1 MLTVYEN
8 LCFYV
13 SLPIEKRKCFM
24 FPKKCGIIKRYIN
37 FIMLRQ
43 VRGRMRGNMKKEK
56 NKANIKLKG
65 ALKVYMQWPVWLAVL
80 LLCMVLS
87 IYVVD
92 KEAAGIM
99 MIYTAVYFVIAL
111 ILFVWKRPY
120 IMGELVRFA
129 ADHGQVQH
137 SFVKELDIPYGILD
151 LEGRLVWANNE
162 LKDIVQFEKTARSS
176 IFDIFEDLTL
186 EQMPT
191 VEEDV
196 TLHIVHGRKNYRVLM
211 RLLDMSDY
219 REDVPWALEDG
230 NGESVNTLI
239 GMYLYDETE
248 IIALKKE
255 NAEEKMLV
263 GLLYID
269 NYEEAF
275 EGADEVRRSLV
286 TAWVEREI
294 NKYMQSIDAIIKR
307 LEKDKYIFVFKQKYL
322 SVVEANRFSILEE
335 IRNLNIYEMTVT
347 ISIGVGVGA
356 STYTKNYELARTAI
370 DLALGR
376 GGDQAVVKEG
386 DKISYYGG
394 KSVQLEKNTR
404 VKARVKAHALKEYVE
419 TKERVVIMGHSYG
432 DIDSF
437 GSAIGVYRIAKTLGK
452 KAQIVIND
460 VTSSIRPMLER
471 FQDNPDYEE
480 DMFISGSKAQEI
492 VNDQTLLVVVDVNRP
507 AITECK
513 ELLELTKTIV
523 ILDHHRQTGEAI
535 DAVLSYIEPY
545 ASSACEMVA
554 EILQY
559 IGEGLKL
566 KPLEADAMYAGV
578 MIDTN
583 NFLMKTGVRTF
594 EAAAYLRRNGADVT
608 RIRKLFR
615 TEFAEYQAKAHAIST
630 AEVFMDYYVFAVSES
645 EGLDSPSIVA
655 AQTANEL
662 LNIDHTKASFV
673 FTEHNGKVHISARSI
688 DELNVQVVM
697 EKLGGGGH
705 MSAAAV
711 QLSECTLEEA
721 MEKVKEVLR
730 DMTEKGDI

>member
-1 MLTVYEN
+1 
-8 LCFYV
+8 
-13 SLPIEKRKCFM
+13 
-24 FPKKCGIIKRYIN
+24 
-37 FIMLRQ
+37 
-43 VRGRMRGNMKKEK
+43 MKKEK
-56 NKANIKLKG
+56 KEKAKIKLKG
-65 ALKVYMQWPVWLAVL
+65 SLRVYMCWPVWLTAL
-80 LLCMVLS
+80 LLCTVLG
-87 IYVVD
+87 IYVVN
-92 KEAAGIM
+92 KEAAGVM
-99 MIYTAVYFVIAL
+99 MIFTAVYFLIAMFM
-111 ILFVWKRPY
+111 FVFRRPY

-129 ADHGQVQH
+129 AEHGQVQH
-137 SFVKELDIPYGILD
+137 TFIKELDIPYGIID
-151 LEGRLVWANNE
+151 IDGRLVWANNE
-162 LKDIVQFEKTARSS
+162 LKDIIKFEQTARVSVQDVLEELS
-176 IFDIFEDLTL
+176 L
-186 EQMPT
+186 EQLPT

-196 TLHIVHGRKNYRVLM
+196 TQHIVHGRKNYRVLM

-219 REDVPWALEDG
+219 RDDMLWIVDDG
-230 NGESVNTLI
+230 KEGNVNTLI

-248 IIALKKE
+248 ITALKKE

-294 NKYMQSIDAIIKR
+294 NKYMQSIDAIIKH
-307 LEKDKYIFVFKQKYL
+307 LEKDKYLFVFKQKYL

-356 STYTKNYELARTAI
+356 ATYAKNYDLARTAI

-419 TKERVVIMGHSYG
+419 TKERVVVMGHSIG

-460 VTSSIRPMLER
+460 VTSSIRPMMER
-471 FQDNPDYEE
+471 FQNNSDYEE

-492 VNDQTLLVVVDVNRP
+492 VDDQTLLVVVDVNRP

-513 ELLELTKTIV
+513 ELLDLTKTIV

-566 KPLEADAMYAGV
+566 KPLEADAMYAGI

-615 TEFAEYQAKAHAIST
+615 TNFMEYQAKAQAVSS
-630 AEVFMDYYVFAVSES
+630 AEIFMDYYVFAISES
-645 EGLDSPSIVA
+645 DGLDSPTVVA

-673 FTEHNGKVHISARSI
+673 FTEFGGKVYISARSI

-705 MSAAAV
+705 MSAAGGQMAD
-711 QLSECTLEEA
+711 CTILEA
-721 MEKVKEVLR
+721 MDKVKDVLR
-730 DMTEKGDI
+730 EMTEGGEI

>member
-1 MLTVYEN
+1 
-8 LCFYV
+8 
-13 SLPIEKRKCFM
+13 
-24 FPKKCGIIKRYIN
+24 
-37 FIMLRQ
+37 
-43 VRGRMRGNMKKEK
+43 MKKEK
-56 NKANIKLKG
+56 NKARIKLKG
-65 ALKVYMQWPVWLAVL
+65 ALKAYMQWPIWLTLL

-87 IYVVD
+87 IYVVN
-92 KEAAGIM
+92 KQAAGIM
-99 MIYTAVYFVIAL
+99 MIYTGVYFVIAF
-111 ILFVWKRPY
+111 ILFVFKRSY
-120 IMGELVRFA
+120 VMGELVRFA
-129 ADHGQVQH
+129 ADYGQVQR
-137 SFVKELDIPYGILD
+137 SFVKELDVPYGILD
-151 LEGRLVWANNE
+151 VEGHLIWANNE
-162 LKDIVQFEKTARSS
+162 LKDIVRFEKTARAS
-176 IFDIFEDLTL
+176 IRDIFEELSL
-186 EQMPT
+186 EQLPT
-191 VEEDV
+191 IEEDV
-196 TLHIVHGRKNYRVLM
+196 TLHIVHGRKNYRVLL

-219 REDVPWALEDG
+219 MDDMPWVTGDG
-230 NGESVNTLI
+230 ETHTDSLV

-255 NAEEKMLV
+255 NVEEKMLV
-263 GLLYID
+263 GMLYID

-322 SVVEANRFSILEE
+322 SVVETNRFSILEE
-335 IRNLNIYEMTVT
+335 IRNLNIYETTVT

-356 STYTKNYELARTAI
+356 ATYTKNYELARAAI

-376 GGDQAVVKEG
+376 GGDQAVIKNG

-394 KSVQLEKNTR
+394 KSVQMEKNTR

-419 TKERVVIMGHSYG
+419 TKEKVIVMGHSIG
-432 DIDSF
+432 DIDSL

-452 KAQIVIND
+452 KAQIVINE
-460 VTSSIRPMLER
+460 VTSSIRPMLDR

-492 VNDQTLLVVVDVNRP
+492 VNDETLLVVVDVNRP

-559 IGEGLKL
+559 IGEDLKL
-566 KPLEADAMYAGV
+566 KPLEADAMYAGI

-615 TEFAEYQAKAHAIST
+615 TNFVEYQAKAQAVSS
-630 AEVFMDYYVFAVSES
+630 AEIFMDYYVFAISES
-645 EGLDSPSIVA
+645 DGLDSPTVVA

-662 LNIDHTKASFV
+662 LSIDHTKASFV
-673 FTEHNGKVHISARSI
+673 FTEFNGRVYVSARSI

-697 EKLGGGGH
+697 EKIGGGGH
-705 MSAAAV
+705 MSAAGG
-711 QLSECTLEEA
+711 QLSECTILEA
-721 MEKVKEVLR
+721 MDKIKDVLR
-730 DMTEKGDI
+730 DMTQKGEI

>member
-1 MLTVYEN
+1 
-8 LCFYV
+8 
-13 SLPIEKRKCFM
+13 
-24 FPKKCGIIKRYIN
+24 
-37 FIMLRQ
+37 
-43 VRGRMRGNMKKEK
+43 MKKEK
-56 NKANIKLKG
+56 EKAKIKLKG
-65 ALKVYMQWPVWLAVL
+65 ALRVYMYWPVWLTAL
-80 LLCMVLS
+80 LLCTVLG

-92 KEAAGIM
+92 KEAASVM
-99 MIYTAVYFVIAL
+99 MIFTAVYFFIAMFM
-111 ILFVWKRPY
+111 FVFKRPY

-129 ADHGQVQH
+129 AEHGQVQH
-137 SFVKELDIPYGILD
+137 TFIKELDIPYGIID
-151 LEGRLVWANNE
+151 IDGRLVWANNE

-176 IFDIFEDLTL
+176 IQDIFEELSL
-186 EQMPT
+186 EQLPT

-219 REDVPWALEDG
+219 RDDMLWIVDDG
-230 NGESVNTLI
+230 KEGNVNTLI

-248 IIALKKE
+248 ITALKKE

-356 STYTKNYELARTAI
+356 TSYAKNYDLARTAI

-419 TKERVVIMGHSYG
+419 TRERVVIMGHSIG

-460 VTSSIRPMLER
+460 VTSSIRPMMER

-492 VNDQTLLVVVDVNRP
+492 VDDQTLLVVVDVNRP

-566 KPLEADAMYAGV
+566 KPLEADAMYAGI

-615 TEFAEYQAKAHAIST
+615 TNFIEYQAKAQAVSS
-630 AEVFMDYYVFAVSES
+630 AEIFMDYYVFAISES
-645 EGLDSPSIVA
+645 DGLDSPTVVA

-673 FTEHNGKVHISARSI
+673 FTEFGGKIFISARSI

-705 MSAAAV
+705 MSAAGG
-711 QLSECTLEEA
+711 QMTECTILEA
-721 MEKVKEVLR
+721 MDRVKDVLR
-730 DMTEKGDI
+730 EMTQGGEI

>member
-1 MLTVYEN
+1 
-8 LCFYV
+8 
-13 SLPIEKRKCFM
+13 
-24 FPKKCGIIKRYIN
+24 
-37 FIMLRQ
+37 
-43 VRGRMRGNMKKEK
+43 MKKEK
-56 NKANIKLKG
+56 EKEKEKNKGKAKIKLKG
-65 ALKVYMQWPVWLAVL
+65 TLRTYIFWPVWLTVL
-80 LLCMVLS
+80 LLCAVLG
-87 IYVVD
+87 IYVVS
-92 KEAAGIM
+92 KEAAAILLFFTVL
-99 MIYTAVYFVIAL
+99 YSAVAMF
-111 ILFVWKRPY
+111 LFIFKRPY
-120 IMGELVRFA
+120 IMGELVKFA
-129 ADHGQVQH
+129 AEYGEVQKN
-137 SFVKELDIPYGILD
+137 FVKELDIPYGIID
-151 LEGRLVWANNE
+151 KEGHLVWANNE
-162 LKDIVQFEKTARSS
+162 LKDIVKFEKTARAS
-176 IFDIFEDLTL
+176 IQNVLEELSL
-186 EQMPT
+186 EQLPT

-196 TLHIVHGRKNYRVLM
+196 TQNIIHGRRNYRVLM
-211 RLLDMSDY
+211 RLLDMSNY
-219 REDVPWALEDG
+219 QEDMLWAMEDG
-230 NGESVNTLI
+230 EKDDVNTLI
-239 GMYLYDETE
+239 GIYLYDETE
-248 IIALKKE
+248 ITALKKE
-255 NAEEKMLV
+255 NTEEKMLV

-356 STYTKNYELARTAI
+356 ASYVKNYDLARTAI

-376 GGDQAVVKEG
+376 GGDQAVVKSSE
-386 DKISYYGG
+386 KISYYGG

-419 TKERVVIMGHSYG
+419 NKERVIIMGHSIG
-432 DIDSF
+432 DIDSL
-437 GSAIGVYRIAKTLGK
+437 GSAIGIYRIAKTLGK

-460 VTSSIRPMLER
+460 VTSSIRPMMER
-471 FQDNPDYEE
+471 FQENAEYED

-513 ELLELTKTIV
+513 ELLALTKTIV

-566 KPLEADAMYAGV
+566 RPLEADAMYAGI

-583 NFLMKTGVRTF
+583 NFLTKTGVRTF

-615 TEFAEYQAKAHAIST
+615 TNFAEYQARAQAVSS
-630 AEVFMDYYVFAVSES
+630 AEIFMDHYVFAISES
-645 EGLDSPSIVA
+645 DGLDSPTVIA

-673 FTEHNGKVHISARSI
+673 FTEYNGRVHISARSI

-697 EKLGGGGH
+697 EKIGGGGH
-705 MSAAAV
+705 MSVAGAQMTGCSV
-711 QLSECTLEEA
+711 LEA
-721 MEKVKEVLR
+721 MDRVKEVLK
-730 DMTEKGDI
+730 DMTEKGEI

>member
-1 MLTVYEN
+1 
-8 LCFYV
+8 
-13 SLPIEKRKCFM
+13 
-24 FPKKCGIIKRYIN
+24 
-37 FIMLRQ
+37 
-43 VRGRMRGNMKKEK
+43 MKKDRSK
-56 NKANIKLKG
+56 MKLKLKG
-65 ALKVYMQWPVWLAVL
+65 ALKVYMQWPIWLTAL

-92 KEAAGIM
+92 KDAAGIM
-99 MIYTAVYFVIAL
+99 LIYTAIYLVIAL
-111 ILFVWKRPY
+111 VLFLFKRPY

-129 ADHGQVQH
+129 AEHGQVQH
-137 SFVKELDIPYGILD
+137 SFVKELDVPYGILD
-151 LEGRLVWANNE
+151 IDGRLVWANNE
-162 LKDIVQFEKTARSS
+162 LKDIVKFEKTARGS
-176 IFDIFEDLTL
+176 IQEIFESLSL
-186 EQMPT
+186 EQLPT

-196 TLHIVHGRKNYRVLM
+196 TQHIVHGRKNYRVLM

-219 REDVPWALEDG
+219 RDDMPWMLMDG
-230 NGESVNTLI
+230 EEENVNTLI

-255 NAEEKMLV
+255 NVEEKMLV
-263 GLLYID
+263 GMLYID

-322 SVVEANRFSILEE
+322 SVIEANRFSILEE

-356 STYTKNYELARTAI
+356 STYTKNYELARAAI

-376 GGDQAVVKEG
+376 GGDQAVIKDG

-394 KSVQLEKNTR
+394 KSVQMEKNTR

-419 TKERVVIMGHSYG
+419 TKERVVIMGHSIG
-432 DIDSF
+432 DIDSL
-437 GSAIGVYRIAKTLGK
+437 GSAIGIYRIAKTLGK

-460 VTSSIRPMLER
+460 VTSSIRPMMER
-471 FQDNPDYEE
+471 FQNNPDYEE
-480 DMFISGSKAQEI
+480 DMFISGNKAQEI

-566 KPLEADAMYAGV
+566 KPLEADAMYAGI

-615 TEFAEYQAKAHAIST
+615 TNFVEYQAKAQAVSS
-630 AEVFMDYYVFAVSES
+630 AEIFMDYYVFAISES
-645 EGLDSPSIVA
+645 DGLDSPTVVA

-662 LNIDHTKASFV
+662 LNIDRTKASFV
-673 FTEHNGKVHISARSI
+673 FTEFNGKVYISARSI

-705 MSAAAV
+705 MSAAGGQMAD
-711 QLSECTLEEA
+711 CTILEA
-721 MEKVKEVLR
+721 MEKVKDVLR
-730 DMTEKGDI
+730 DMTEKGEI

>member
-1 MLTVYEN
+1 
-8 LCFYV
+8 
-13 SLPIEKRKCFM
+13 
-24 FPKKCGIIKRYIN
+24 
-37 FIMLRQ
+37 
-43 VRGRMRGNMKKEK
+43 MKKDK
-56 NKANIKLKG
+56 SKTKLKLKG
-65 ALKVYMQWPVWLAVL
+65 ALKVYMQWPIWLTIL
-80 LLCMVLS
+80 LFCMVLS

-92 KEAAGIM
+92 KQASGIM
-99 MIYTAVYFVIAL
+99 MIYTVVYSIIAL
-111 ILFVWKRPY
+111 ILFVFKRPY

-137 SFVKELDIPYGILD
+137 SFLKELDIPYGILD

-162 LKDIVQFEKTARSS
+162 LKDIVQFEKSARGS
-176 IFDIFEDLTL
+176 IQNILEELSL
-186 EQMPT
+186 EQLPT

-196 TLHIVHGRKNYRVLM
+196 TLHIAHGRKNYRVLL

-219 REDVPWALEDG
+219 RDDMPWLLEDG
-230 NGESVNTLI
+230 EEENVNTLI

-248 IIALKKE
+248 INALKKE

-263 GLLYID
+263 GMLYID

-322 SVVEANRFSILEE
+322 SVIEANRFSILEE

-356 STYTKNYELARTAI
+356 STYTKNYELARAAI

-376 GGDQAVVKEG
+376 GGDQAVIKEG

-394 KSVQLEKNTR
+394 KSVQMEKNTR

-432 DIDSF
+432 DIDSL
-437 GSAIGVYRIAKTLGK
+437 GSAIGIYRIAKTLGK
-452 KAQIVIND
+452 KAQIVINE

-513 ELLELTKTIV
+513 ELLEQTKTIV

-535 DAVLSYIEPY
+535 ENAVLSYIEPY

-554 EILQY
+554 EISQY

-566 KPLEADAMYAGV
+566 KPLEADAMYAGI

-615 TEFAEYQAKAHAIST
+615 TNFVEYQAKAQAIST
-630 AEVFMDYYVFAVSES
+630 AEIFMEYYVFAVSES

-673 FTEHNGKVHISARSI
+673 FTEHNGKIHVSARSI

-697 EKLGGGGH
+697 EKLNGGGH

-711 QLSECTLEEA
+711 QLTDCTVEEA
-721 MEKVKEVLR
+721 MDKVKDVLR

>member
-1 MLTVYEN
+1 
-8 LCFYV
+8 
-13 SLPIEKRKCFM
+13 
-24 FPKKCGIIKRYIN
+24 
-37 FIMLRQ
+37 
-43 VRGRMRGNMKKEK
+43 MKKD
-56 NKANIKLKG
+56 NKARIKFKG
-65 ALKVYMQWPVWLAVL
+65 ALKAYMLWPIWLALL

-92 KEAAGIM
+92 KQAAGIM
-99 MIYTAVYFVIAL
+99 MIYTVIYIIIVT
-111 ILFVWKRPY
+111 ILFVFKRPY

-162 LKDIVQFEKTARSS
+162 LKDIVKFEKTARSS
-176 IFDIFEDLTL
+176 IQNIFEDLSL
-186 EQMPT
+186 EQLPT

-196 TLHIVHGRKNYRVLM
+196 TQHIVHGRQHYRVLM
-211 RLLDMSDY
+211 RMLDMSDY
-219 REDVPWALEDG
+219 HDDMPWIVEDG
-230 NGESVNTLI
+230 QDGNVNTLI

-248 IIALKKE
+248 ITALKKE

-307 LEKDKYIFVFKQKYL
+307 LEKDKYIFVFKQNYL

-356 STYTKNYELARTAI
+356 STYAKNYELARTAI

-376 GGDQAVVKEG
+376 GGDQAVVKDD

-419 TKERVVIMGHSYG
+419 TKERVVIMGHSIG

-460 VTSSIRPMLER
+460 VTSSIRPMMER
-471 FQDNPDYEE
+471 FLDNPDYEE

-507 AITECK
+507 VITECK

-523 ILDHHRQTGEAI
+523 VLDHHRQTGEAI

-545 ASSACEMVA
+545 VSSACEMVA

-566 KPLEADAMYAGV
+566 KPLEADAMYAGI

-583 NFLMKTGVRTF
+583 NFLTKTGVRTF

-615 TEFAEYQAKAHAIST
+615 TNFMEYQAKAQAVSS
-630 AEVFMDYYVFAVSES
+630 AEIFMDYYVFAISES
-645 EGLDSPSIVA
+645 EGLDSPTVVA

-673 FTEHNGKVHISARSI
+673 FTEFNGRVYISARSI

-697 EKLGGGGH
+697 EKIGGGGH
-705 MSAAAV
+705 MSVAGA
-711 QLSECTLEEA
+711 QLSECTILEA
-721 MEKVKEVLR
+721 MEQVKDVLR
-730 DMTEKGDI
+730 DMTEKGEV

>member
-1 MLTVYEN
+1 
-8 LCFYV
+8 
-13 SLPIEKRKCFM
+13 
-24 FPKKCGIIKRYIN
+24 
-37 FIMLRQ
+37 
-43 VRGRMRGNMKKEK
+43 MKKEK
-56 NKANIKLKG
+56 NKAKIKLRG
-65 ALKVYMQWPVWLAVL
+65 ALNVYMQWPVWLTVL
-80 LLCMVLS
+80 LLCTVLG
-87 IYVVD
+87 IYVID
-92 KEAAGIM
+92 KDAAGIM
-99 MIYTAVYFVIAL
+99 LIFTGIYFIIAL
-111 ILFVWKRPY
+111 ILFVFKRPY

-129 ADHGQVQH
+129 AEHGQVQH
-137 SFVKELDIPYGILD
+137 TFVKELDIPYGIID
-151 LEGRLVWANNE
+151 IDGRLVWANNE
-162 LKDIVQFEKTARSS
+162 LKDIVKFEKTARGA
-176 IFDIFEDLTL
+176 IQDIFEDLSL
-186 EQMPT
+186 EQLPT

-196 TLHIVHGRKNYRVLM
+196 TLHIVHGRKNYRVLL

-219 REDVPWALEDG
+219 RDDMPWIVEDG
-230 NGESVNTLI
+230 AEGTVNSLI

-248 IIALKKE
+248 ITALKKE

-356 STYTKNYELARTAI
+356 SSYTKNYDLARTAI

-419 TKERVVIMGHSYG
+419 TKEKVVIMGHSIG
-432 DIDSF
+432 DIDSL

-471 FQDNPDYEE
+471 FQDNADYEE

-492 VNDQTLLVVVDVNRP
+492 VDDQTLLVVVDVNRP

-554 EILQY
+554 EISQY

-566 KPLEADAMYAGV
+566 KPLEADAMYAGI

-583 NFLMKTGVRTF
+583 NFLTKTGVRTF

-615 TEFAEYQAKAHAIST
+615 TNFAEYQAKAQAISS
-630 AEVFMDYYVFAVSES
+630 AEIFMDYYVFAISES
-645 EGLDSPSIVA
+645 DGLDSPTVVA

-673 FTEHNGKVHISARSI
+673 FTEFNGRVYISARSI

-697 EKLGGGGH
+697 EKIGGGGH
-705 MSAAAV
+705 MSVAGA
-711 QLSECTLEEA
+711 QLSECTILDA
-721 MEKVKEVLR
+721 MEQVKDILR
-730 DMTEKGDI
+730 DMTEKGEV

>member
-1 MLTVYEN
+1 M
-8 LCFYV
+8 
-13 SLPIEKRKCFM
+13 
-24 FPKKCGIIKRYIN
+24 
-37 FIMLRQ
+37 
-43 VRGRMRGNMKKEK
+43 RGRMKKDK
-56 NKANIKLKG
+56 DKSKVRLKG
-65 ALKVYMQWPVWLAVL
+65 ALNTYMQWPLYLTAL
-80 LLCMVLS
+80 LLCMVVS
-87 IYVVD
+87 
-92 KEAAGIM
+92 
-99 MIYTAVYFVIAL
+99 IAL
-111 ILFVWKRPY
+111 IDKKAAGVMLLYTGVYFLIVMNLYIFKRRY
-120 IMGELVRFA
+120 ITGELVRFA
-129 ADHGQVQH
+129 SEYGHIQH
-137 SFVKELDIPYGILD
+137 NFLKELDVPYGILD
-151 LEGRLVWANNE
+151 QEGRLIWANNE
-162 LKDIVQFEKTARSS
+162 LKDIVVFEKTAKQS
-176 IFDIFEDLTL
+176 ILEIFPDLTL
-186 EQMPT
+186 EQLPT
-191 VEEDV
+191 IEEDV
-196 TLHIVHGRKNYRVLM
+196 NVRISHGRKQYRVLLRLIEM
-211 RLLDMSDY
+211 RDY
-219 REDVPWALEDG
+219 REDVLWTDQWSSEE
-230 NGESVNTLI
+230 NGDTLI

-248 IIALKKE
+248 INALKKE

-307 LEKDKYIFVFKQKYL
+307 LEKDKYVFVFKQKYL
-322 SVVEANRFSILEE
+322 SVIEANRFSILEE

-356 STYTKNYELARTAI
+356 STYNKNYDLARNAI

-419 TKERVVIMGHSYG
+419 TKEKVVIMGHSIG
-432 DIDSF
+432 DVDSL
-437 GSAIGVYRIAKTLGK
+437 GSAIGVYRIAKTLDK
-452 KAQIVIND
+452 KAHIVINE
-460 VTSSIRPMLER
+460 VTSAIRPMLDR
-471 FQDNPDYEE
+471 FRDNPEYEE
-480 DMFISGSKAQEI
+480 DMFISGARAQEI
-492 VNDQTLLVVVDVNRP
+492 VNDKTLLVVVDVNRP
-507 AITECK
+507 AQTECK
-513 ELLELTKTIV
+513 ELLDLTKTIV

-566 KPLEADAMYAGV
+566 RPLEADAMYAGI

-583 NFLMKTGVRTF
+583 NFLTKTGVRTF

-615 TEFAEYQAKAHAIST
+615 TDFVEYQAKAQAVSS
-630 AEVFMDYYVFAVSES
+630 AEMFMDYFVIAES
-645 EGLDSPSIVA
+645 DGEGFDAPTVLA
-655 AQTANEL
+655 AKTANEL

-673 FTEHNGKVHISARSI
+673 FTEHNGRICISARSI
-688 DELNVQVVM
+688 DEVNVQVVM
-697 EKLGGGGH
+697 ERLGGGGH
-705 MSAAAV
+705 MSAAAT
-711 QLSECTLEEA
+711 QLEDCTMEEA
-721 MEKVKEVLR
+721 KDRLKAVLV
-730 DMTEKGDI
+730 DMAEKGDL

>member
-1 MLTVYEN
+1 
-8 LCFYV
+8 
-13 SLPIEKRKCFM
+13 
-24 FPKKCGIIKRYIN
+24 
-37 FIMLRQ
+37 
-43 VRGRMRGNMKKEK
+43 
-56 NKANIKLKG
+56 
-65 ALKVYMQWPVWLAVL
+65 MQWPVWLTVL
-80 LLCMVLS
+80 LLCTVLG

-92 KEAAGIM
+92 KDAAGIM
-99 MIYTAVYFVIAL
+99 LLFTGVYFIIAL
-111 ILFVWKRPY
+111 ILFVFKRPY

-129 ADHGQVQH
+129 AEHGQVQH
-137 SFVKELDIPYGILD
+137 TFVKELDIPYGIID
-151 LEGRLVWANNE
+151 IDGRLVWANNE
-162 LKDIVQFEKTARSS
+162 LKDIVKFEKTARKSVQ
-176 IFDIFEDLTL
+176 DIFEDLSL
-186 EQMPT
+186 EQLPT

-219 REDVPWALEDG
+219 RDDMPWIVEDG
-230 NGESVNTLI
+230 TEGTVNTLI

-248 IIALKKE
+248 ITALKKE

-275 EGADEVRRSLV
+275 EDADEVRRSLV

-356 STYTKNYELARTAI
+356 TSYAKNYDLARTAI

-419 TKERVVIMGHSYG
+419 TRDRVVIMGHSIG

-460 VTSSIRPMLER
+460 VTSSIRPMMER
-471 FQDNPDYEE
+471 FQDNADYEE

-492 VNDQTLLVVVDVNRP
+492 VDDQTLLVVVDVNRP

-566 KPLEADAMYAGV
+566 KPLEADAMYAGI

-583 NFLMKTGVRTF
+583 NFLTKTGVRTF

-615 TEFAEYQAKAHAIST
+615 TNYVEYQAKAQAVSS
-630 AEVFMDYYVFAVSES
+630 AELFMDYYVFAISES
-645 EGLDSPSIVA
+645 DGLDSPTVVA

-662 LNIDHTKASFV
+662 LNIDNTKASFV
-673 FTEHNGKVHISARSI
+673 FTEFNGRIHISARSI

-697 EKLGGGGH
+697 EKIGGGGH
-705 MSAAAV
+705 MSVAGA
-711 QLSECTLEEA
+711 QLSDCTVFEA
-721 MEKVKEVLR
+721 MEKVKDVLR
-730 DMTEKGDI
+730 DMTEKGEV

>member
-1 MLTVYEN
+1 
-8 LCFYV
+8 
-13 SLPIEKRKCFM
+13 
-24 FPKKCGIIKRYIN
+24 
-37 FIMLRQ
+37 
-43 VRGRMRGNMKKEK
+43 MKKEK

-65 ALKVYMQWPVWLAVL
+65 ALRAYMQWPVWLAIL

-92 KEAAGIM
+92 KQAAGIM
-99 MIYTAVYFVIAL
+99 MIYTVVYFVIAL
-111 ILFVWKRPY
+111 LLFVFKRPY

-137 SFVKELDIPYGILD
+137 SFVKELDVPYGILD

-162 LKDIVQFEKTARSS
+162 LKDIVQFEKTARGS
-176 IFDIFEDLTL
+176 ILDIFEELTL
-186 EQMPT
+186 EQLPT

-219 REDVPWALEDG
+219 REDMPWALEDG
-230 NGESVNTLI
+230 EEENVNTLI

-255 NAEEKMLV
+255 NTEEKMLV

-347 ISIGVGVGA
+347 ISVGVGVGA
-356 STYTKNYELARTAI
+356 STYTKNYELARAAI

-394 KSVQLEKNTR
+394 KSVQMEKNTR

-432 DIDSF
+432 DIDSL
-437 GSAIGVYRIAKTLGK
+437 GSAIGIYRIAKTLGK

-471 FQDNPDYEE
+471 FQDNPEYEE

-615 TEFAEYQAKAHAIST
+615 TEYREYQVKAQAVST
-630 AEVFMDYYVFAVSES
+630 AEMFMDYYVFAVSEG

-673 FTEHNGKVHISARSI
+673 FTAHNGKVHVSARSI

-711 QLSECTLEEA
+711 QLSECSVEEA
-721 MEKVKEVLR
+721 MEKVKDVLR
-730 DMTEKGDI
+730 DMTQKGDI

>member
-1 MLTVYEN
+1 
-8 LCFYV
+8 
-13 SLPIEKRKCFM
+13 
-24 FPKKCGIIKRYIN
+24 
-37 FIMLRQ
+37 
-43 VRGRMRGNMKKEK
+43 MKKEK
-56 NKANIKLKG
+56 EKGKIKLKG
-65 ALKVYMQWPVWLAVL
+65 ALRVYMYWPVWLTAL
-80 LLCMVLS
+80 LLCTVLG

-92 KEAAGIM
+92 KEAASVM
-99 MIYTAVYFVIAL
+99 MIFTAVYFFIAMFM
-111 ILFVWKRPY
+111 FVFKRPY

-129 ADHGQVQH
+129 AEHGQVQH
-137 SFVKELDIPYGILD
+137 TFIKELDIPYGIID
-151 LEGRLVWANNE
+151 MDGRLVWANNE
-162 LKDIVQFEKTARSS
+162 LKDIVKFEKTARGS
-176 IFDIFEDLTL
+176 IQDIFEELSL
-186 EQMPT
+186 EQIPT

-196 TLHIVHGRKNYRVLM
+196 TQHIVHGRKNYRVLM

-219 REDVPWALEDG
+219 RDDMLWIVDDG
-230 NGESVNTLI
+230 KEGNVNTLI

-248 IIALKKE
+248 ITALKKE

-356 STYTKNYELARTAI
+356 TSYAKNYDLARTAI

-419 TKERVVIMGHSYG
+419 TRERVVIMGHSIG

-460 VTSSIRPMLER
+460 VTSSIRPMMER

-492 VNDQTLLVVVDVNRP
+492 VDDQTLLVVVDVNRP

-566 KPLEADAMYAGV
+566 KPLEADAMYAGI

-615 TEFAEYQAKAHAIST
+615 TNFIEYQAKAQAVSS
-630 AEVFMDYYVFAVSES
+630 AEIFMDYYVFAISES
-645 EGLDSPSIVA
+645 DGLDSPTVVA

-662 LNIDHTKASFV
+662 LNIDHTMASFV
-673 FTEHNGKVHISARSI
+673 FTEFGGKIFISARSI

-705 MSAAAV
+705 MSAAGG
-711 QLSECTLEEA
+711 QMTECTILEA
-721 MEKVKEVLR
+721 MDRVKDVLR
-730 DMTEKGDI
+730 EMTQGGEI

>member
-1 MLTVYEN
+1 M
-8 LCFYV
+8 
-13 SLPIEKRKCFM
+13 
-24 FPKKCGIIKRYIN
+24 
-37 FIMLRQ
+37 
-43 VRGRMRGNMKKEK
+43 K
-56 NKANIKLKG
+56 NKDKSKVRLKG
-65 ALKVYMQWPVWLAVL
+65 ALNTYMQWPLYLTALV
-80 LLCMVLS
+80 LCMVVS
-87 IYVVD
+87 MAMIN

-99 MIYTAVYFVIAL
+99 LLYTGIYFVIAL
-111 ILFVWKRPY
+111 HLYLFKKKY
-120 IMGELVRFA
+120 ITGELVRFA
-129 ADHGQVQH
+129 SEYGHIQH
-137 SFVKELDIPYGILD
+137 KFLKELDIPYGILD
-151 LEGRLVWANNE
+151 QDGHLIWANNE
-162 LKDIVQFEKTARSS
+162 LKDIVVFEKTAKQS
-176 IFDIFEDLTL
+176 IQEIFPDLVL
-186 EQMPT
+186 DRMPT
-191 VEEDV
+191 IEEDV
-196 TLHIVHGRKNYRVLM
+196 IVKISHGRKQYRVLL
-211 RLLDMSDY
+211 RLVEMLDEQENVSWTDQWSS
-219 REDVPWALEDG
+219 EE
-230 NGESVNTLI
+230 NGDTLI

-248 IIALKKE
+248 INALKKE
-255 NAEEKMLV
+255 NVEEKMLV

-322 SVVEANRFSILEE
+322 SVIEANRFSILEE
-335 IRNLNIYEMTVT
+335 IRNLNIYEMSIT
-347 ISIGVGVGA
+347 ISMGIGVGAA
-356 STYTKNYELARTAI
+356 SYAKNYELARNAI

-419 TKERVVIMGHSYG
+419 TKEKVVIMGHAIG
-432 DIDSF
+432 DVDSL
-437 GSAIGVYRIAKTLGK
+437 GAAIGVYRIAKTLEK
-452 KAQIVIND
+452 KAYIVLNE
-460 VTSSIRPMLER
+460 VTSAIRPMLER
-471 FQDNPDYEE
+471 FRDNPEYEE
-480 DMFISGSKAQEI
+480 DMFISGARAQEI
-492 VNDQTLLVVVDVNRP
+492 VNDNVLLVVVDVNRP
-507 AITECK
+507 VQTECK

-545 ASSACEMVA
+545 ASSSCEMVA

-566 KPLEADAMYAGV
+566 KPLEADAMYAGM

-583 NFLMKTGVRTF
+583 NFMTKTGVRTF

-615 TEFAEYQAKAHAIST
+615 TDFAEYQAKAQ
-630 AEVFMDYYVFAVSES
+630 AVSSAEIFMEHFVIAES
-645 EGLDSPSIVA
+645 NGDGFDAPTVLA
-655 AQTANEL
+655 AKTANEL

-673 FTEHNGKVHISARSI
+673 FTEYNDKICISARSI
-688 DELNVQVVM
+688 DEVNVQVVM
-697 EKLGGGGH
+697 EHLGGGGH
-705 MSAAAV
+705 MSAAAT
-711 QLSECTLEEA
+711 QLADVTMEEA
-721 MEKVKEVLR
+721 KERLKAVLV

>member
-1 MLTVYEN
+1 
-8 LCFYV
+8 
-13 SLPIEKRKCFM
+13 
-24 FPKKCGIIKRYIN
+24 
-37 FIMLRQ
+37 
-43 VRGRMRGNMKKEK
+43 
-56 NKANIKLKG
+56 
-65 ALKVYMQWPVWLAVL
+65 MQWPVWLTVL
-80 LLCMVLS
+80 LLFTVLG
-87 IYVVD
+87 IYVID
-92 KEAAGIM
+92 KDAAGIM
-99 MIYTAVYFVIAL
+99 LLFTGVYFIIAL
-111 ILFVWKRPY
+111 ILFVFKRPY

-129 ADHGQVQH
+129 AEHGQVQH
-137 SFVKELDIPYGILD
+137 TFVKELDIPYGIID
-151 LEGRLVWANNE
+151 IDGRLVWANNE
-162 LKDIVQFEKTARSS
+162 LKDIVKFEKTARKSVQ
-176 IFDIFEDLTL
+176 DIFEDLSL
-186 EQMPT
+186 EQLPT

-219 REDVPWALEDG
+219 RDDMLWIVEDG
-230 NGESVNTLI
+230 TEGTVNTLI

-248 IIALKKE
+248 ITALKKE

-356 STYTKNYELARTAI
+356 TSYAKNYDLARTAI

-419 TKERVVIMGHSYG
+419 TRDRVVIMGHSIG

-460 VTSSIRPMLER
+460 VTSSIRPMMER
-471 FQDNPDYEE
+471 FQDNADYEE

-492 VNDQTLLVVVDVNRP
+492 VDDQTLLVVVDVNRP

-566 KPLEADAMYAGV
+566 KPLEADAMYAGI

-583 NFLMKTGVRTF
+583 NFLTKTGVRTF

-615 TEFAEYQAKAHAIST
+615 TNYVEYQAKAQAVSS
-630 AEVFMDYYVFAVSES
+630 AELFMDYYVFAISES
-645 EGLDSPSIVA
+645 DGLDSPTVVA

-662 LNIDHTKASFV
+662 LNIDNTKASFV
-673 FTEHNGKVHISARSI
+673 FTEFNGKVYISARSI

-697 EKLGGGGH
+697 EKIGGGGH
-705 MSAAAV
+705 MSVAGA
-711 QLSECTLEEA
+711 QLSDCTVFEA
-721 MEKVKEVLR
+721 MEKVKDVLR
-730 DMTEKGDI
+730 DMTEKGEV

>member
-1 MLTVYEN
+1 
-8 LCFYV
+8 
-13 SLPIEKRKCFM
+13 
-24 FPKKCGIIKRYIN
+24 
-37 FIMLRQ
+37 
-43 VRGRMRGNMKKEK
+43 
-56 NKANIKLKG
+56 
-65 ALKVYMQWPVWLAVL
+65 MQWPVWLTVL
-80 LLCMVLS
+80 LLFTVLG
-87 IYVVD
+87 IYVID
-92 KEAAGIM
+92 KDAAGIM
-99 MIYTAVYFVIAL
+99 LLFTGVYFIIAL
-111 ILFVWKRPY
+111 ILFVFKRPY

-129 ADHGQVQH
+129 AEHGQVQH
-137 SFVKELDIPYGILD
+137 TFVKELDIPYGIID
-151 LEGRLVWANNE
+151 IDGRLVWANNE
-162 LKDIVQFEKTARSS
+162 LKDIVKFEKTARKSVQ
-176 IFDIFEDLTL
+176 DIFEDLSL
-186 EQMPT
+186 EQLPT

-219 REDVPWALEDG
+219 RDDMPWIVEDG
-230 NGESVNTLI
+230 TEGTVNTLI

-248 IIALKKE
+248 ITALKKE

-356 STYTKNYELARTAI
+356 TSYAKNYDLARTAI

-419 TKERVVIMGHSYG
+419 TRDRVVIMGHSIG

-460 VTSSIRPMLER
+460 VTSSIRPMMER

-480 DMFISGSKAQEI
+480 DMFISGSRAQEI
-492 VNDQTLLVVVDVNRP
+492 VDDQTLLVVVDVNRP

-566 KPLEADAMYAGV
+566 KPLEADAMYAGI

-583 NFLMKTGVRTF
+583 NFLTKTGVRTF

-615 TEFAEYQAKAHAIST
+615 TNYVEYQAKAQAVSS
-630 AEVFMDYYVFAVSES
+630 AELFMDYYVFAISES
-645 EGLDSPSIVA
+645 DGLDSPTVVA

-662 LNIDHTKASFV
+662 LNIDNTKASFV
-673 FTEHNGKVHISARSI
+673 FTEFNGRIHISARSI

-697 EKLGGGGH
+697 EKIGGGGH
-705 MSAAAV
+705 MSVAGA
-711 QLSECTLEEA
+711 QLSDCTVFEA
-721 MEKVKEVLR
+721 MEKVKDVLR
-730 DMTEKGDI
+730 DMTEKGEV

>member
-1 MLTVYEN
+1 M
-8 LCFYV
+8 
-13 SLPIEKRKCFM
+13 
-24 FPKKCGIIKRYIN
+24 
-37 FIMLRQ
+37 
-43 VRGRMRGNMKKEK
+43 K
-56 NKANIKLKG
+56 NKKNKVKIKLKG
-65 ALKVYMQWPVWLAVL
+65 ALKGYMSWPIYLTAL
-80 LLCMVLS
+80 LLCMTLS
-87 IYVVD
+87 IYVIN
-92 KEAAGIM
+92 KPAAAVM
-99 MIYTAVYFVIAL
+99 LVFTLIYFLIAML
-111 ILFVWKRPY
+111 LFVFKRPY
-120 IMGELVRFA
+120 VMGELAKFA
-129 ADHGQVQH
+129 SDYGQVQH
-137 SFVKELDIPYGILD
+137 SFLKDLDVPYGVID
-151 LEGRLVWANNE
+151 VEGHLVWANNE
-162 LKDIVQFEKTARSS
+162 MKDIVMYEKTARIS
-176 IFDIFEDLTL
+176 IQEIFPDLSL
-186 EQMPT
+186 EELPT
-191 VEEDV
+191 PEEDV
-196 TLHIVHGRKNYRVLM
+196 TLHISHGRNSYRVLL

-219 REDVPWALEDG
+219 QEEVPWSAERIDG
-230 NGESVNTLI
+230 SGEVSNLI
-239 GMYLYDETE
+239 GMYLYDETQ

-255 NAEEKMLV
+255 NAEEKMVV

-275 EGADEVRRSLV
+275 EGTDEVRRSLV

-294 NKYMQSIDAIIKR
+294 NRYMLGIDAIIKR

-322 SVVEANRFSILEE
+322 STVEANRFAILEE

-356 STYTKNYELARTAI
+356 ATYTRNYDLARAAI

-394 KSVQLEKNTR
+394 KSVQQEKNTR

-419 TKERVVIMGHSYG
+419 AKEKVIIMGHSIG
-432 DIDSF
+432 DIDSL
-437 GSAIGVYRIAKTLGK
+437 GSAIGVYRIAKTLDK
-452 KAQIVIND
+452 KAHIVINE

-471 FQDNPDYEE
+471 FQNNPDYE
-480 DMFISGSKAQEI
+480 DDLFISGSRAQEI
-492 VNDQTLLVVVDVNRP
+492 VNDDTLLVVVDVNRP
-507 AITECK
+507 NITECK
-513 ELLELTKTIV
+513 ELLGLTKTIV

-535 DAVLSYIEPY
+535 ENAVLSYIEPY

-608 RIRKLFR
+608 RIRKMFR
-615 TEFAEYQAKAHAIST
+615 TEFAEYQAR
-630 AEVFMDYYVFAVSES
+630 AEAVSSAEIFMDYYVFAEFNGD
-645 EGLDSPSIVA
+645 GLDSPTILA

-662 LNIDHTKASFV
+662 LNVDNTKASFV
-673 FTEHNGKVHISARSI
+673 FTEYNGKVHISARSI

-697 EKLGGGGH
+697 EKIGGGGH
-705 MSAAAV
+705 MSAAAM
-711 QLSECTLEEA
+711 QLSDVSVPEA
-721 MEKVKEVLR
+721 MNMVKDVLR
-730 DMTEKGDI
+730 DMAEKGDL

>member
-1 MLTVYEN
+1 
-8 LCFYV
+8 
-13 SLPIEKRKCFM
+13 
-24 FPKKCGIIKRYIN
+24 
-37 FIMLRQ
+37 
-43 VRGRMRGNMKKEK
+43 MKPEK
-56 NKANIKLKG
+56 NKTKIRLRG
-65 ALKVYMQWPVWLAVL
+65 ALRAYMQWPVWLALL

-87 IYVVD
+87 IYVVN

-99 MIYTAVYFVIAL
+99 MIYTVVYLVIAVL
-111 ILFVWKRPY
+111 LFVFKRPY

-137 SFVKELDIPYGILD
+137 SFVKELDVPYGIID
-151 LEGRLVWANNE
+151 IDGHLVWANNE
-162 LKDIVQFEKTARSS
+162 LKDIVKFEKTARSS
-176 IFDIFEDLTL
+176 IRDIFEDLSL
-186 EQMPT
+186 EQLPT

-196 TLHIVHGRKNYRVLM
+196 TQHIVHGRKNYRVLM

-219 REDVPWALEDG
+219 RDDMPWMAENGADG
-230 NGESVNTLI
+230 NVNTLI
-239 GMYLYDETE
+239 GLYLYDETE

-255 NAEEKMLV
+255 NIEEKMLV

-322 SVVEANRFSILEE
+322 NVVEANRFSILEE

-356 STYTKNYELARTAI
+356 SSYAKNYDLARSAI

-376 GGDQAVVKEG
+376 GGDQAVVKTG

-404 VKARVKAHALKEYVE
+404 VKARVKAHALKEYIE
-419 TKERVVIMGHSYG
+419 NKERVVIMGHSKG
-432 DIDSF
+432 DTDSL
-437 GSAIGVYRIAKTLGK
+437 GSAIGVYRIAKALGK
-452 KAQIVIND
+452 KAQIVINE
-460 VTSSIRPMLER
+460 VTSTIRPVLEK
-471 FQDNPDYEE
+471 FQDNPEYEE

-507 AITECK
+507 DHTECK

-523 ILDHHRQTGEAI
+523 IFDHHRQTGEAI
-535 DAVLSYIEPY
+535 DAVLSYIETY
-545 ASSACEMVA
+545 ASSVCEMVA

-566 KPLEADAMYAGV
+566 KPLEAEAMYAGI

-583 NFLMKTGVRTF
+583 NFLRQTGVRTF

-608 RIRKLFR
+608 KINQLLR
-615 TEFAEYQAKAHAIST
+615 TNVEEYQARMQAVST
-630 AEVFMDYYVFAVSES
+630 AEIFMDCYVFAVLES
-645 EGLDSPSIVA
+645 DSLDSPTVVL
-655 AQTANEL
+655 AQVANEL
-662 LNIDHTKASFV
+662 LNINHTKASFA
-673 FTEHNGKVHISARSI
+673 FTESAGIVYISARSFGEI
-688 DELNVQVVM
+688 NVQVVL
-697 EKLGGGGH
+697 ERLKAGGGH
-705 MSAAAV
+705 MSMAGGNMTD
-711 QLSECTLEEA
+711 CTILEA
-721 MEKVKEVLR
+721 MDRVKQALKE
-730 DMTEKGDI
+730 MTEGGEI

>member
-1 MLTVYEN
+1 
-8 LCFYV
+8 
-13 SLPIEKRKCFM
+13 
-24 FPKKCGIIKRYIN
+24 
-37 FIMLRQ
+37 
-43 VRGRMRGNMKKEK
+43 MKKEK
-56 NKANIKLKG
+56 NKAKIKLRG
-65 ALKVYMQWPVWLAVL
+65 ALNVYMQWPVWLTVL
-80 LLCMVLS
+80 LLCTVLG
-87 IYVVD
+87 IYVID
-92 KEAAGIM
+92 KDAAGIM
-99 MIYTAVYFVIAL
+99 LIFTGIYFIIAL
-111 ILFVWKRPY
+111 ILFVFKRPY

-129 ADHGQVQH
+129 AEHGQVQH
-137 SFVKELDIPYGILD
+137 TFVKELDIPYGIID
-151 LEGRLVWANNE
+151 IDGRLVWANNE
-162 LKDIVQFEKTARSS
+162 LKDIVKFEKTARGA
-176 IFDIFEDLTL
+176 IQDIFEDLSL
-186 EQMPT
+186 EQLPT

-196 TLHIVHGRKNYRVLM
+196 TLHIVHGRKNYRVLL

-219 REDVPWALEDG
+219 RDDMPWIVEDG
-230 NGESVNTLI
+230 AEGTVNSLI

-248 IIALKKE
+248 ITALKKE

-356 STYTKNYELARTAI
+356 TSYTKNYDLARTAI

-419 TKERVVIMGHSYG
+419 TKEKVVIMGHSIG
-432 DIDSF
+432 DIDSL

-471 FQDNPDYEE
+471 FQDNADYEE

-492 VNDQTLLVVVDVNRP
+492 VDDQTLLVVVDVNRP

-554 EILQY
+554 EISQY

-566 KPLEADAMYAGV
+566 KPMEADAMYAGI

-583 NFLMKTGVRTF
+583 NFLTKTGVRTF

-615 TEFAEYQAKAHAIST
+615 TNFAEYQAKAQAISS
-630 AEVFMDYYVFAVSES
+630 AEIFMDYYVFAISES
-645 EGLDSPSIVA
+645 DGLDSPTVVA

-673 FTEHNGKVHISARSI
+673 FTEFNGRVYISARSI

-697 EKLGGGGH
+697 EKIGGGGH
-705 MSAAAV
+705 MSVAGA
-711 QLSECTLEEA
+711 QLSECTILVA
-721 MEKVKEVLR
+721 MEQVKDILR
-730 DMTEKGDI
+730 DMTEKGEV

>member
-1 MLTVYEN
+1 
-8 LCFYV
+8 
-13 SLPIEKRKCFM
+13 
-24 FPKKCGIIKRYIN
+24 
-37 FIMLRQ
+37 
-43 VRGRMRGNMKKEK
+43 MKKEK
-56 NKANIKLKG
+56 NKVSIKFKG
-65 ALKVYMQWPVWLAVL
+65 ALKFYMQWPVWLALL

-92 KEAAGIM
+92 KQAAGIM
-99 MIYTAVYFVIAL
+99 LIYTAVYLVIAL
-111 ILFVWKRPY
+111 LLFLFNRPY

-129 ADHGQVQH
+129 AEHGQVQH
-137 SFVKELDIPYGILD
+137 SFIKELDIPYGILD
-151 LEGRLVWANNE
+151 LDGRLVWANNE
-162 LKDIVQFEKTARSS
+162 LKDIVKFEKTARGSVTE
-176 IFDIFEDLTL
+176 IFTELSL
-186 EQMPT
+186 EQLPT

-196 TLHIVHGRKNYRVLM
+196 TLHIIHGRRNYRVLL
-211 RLLDMSDY
+211 RLLDMSDF
-219 REDVPWALEDG
+219 RDDMPWVMEDG
-230 NGESVNTLI
+230 KKATVNTLI

-263 GLLYID
+263 GMLYID

-356 STYTKNYELARTAI
+356 STYTKNYELARAAI

-394 KSVQLEKNTR
+394 KSVQMEKNTR

-419 TKERVVIMGHSYG
+419 TKEKVVIMGHSYG
-432 DIDSF
+432 DIDSL
-437 GSAIGVYRIAKTLGK
+437 GSAIGIYRIAKTLGK
-452 KAQIVIND
+452 KAQIVVNE
-460 VTSSIRPMLER
+460 VTSSVRPMMER
-471 FQDNPDYEE
+471 FRDNPDYED

-492 VNDQTLLVVVDVNRP
+492 VDDQTLLVVVDVNRP

-513 ELLELTKTIV
+513 ELLDLTKTIV

-566 KPLEADAMYAGV
+566 KPLEADAMYAGI

-615 TEFAEYQAKAHAIST
+615 TDYWEYQAKAQTVSSARL
-630 AEVFMDYYVFAVSES
+630 FMDYYVFAVSES
-645 EGLDSPSIVA
+645 DGLDSPTVVA
-655 AQTANEL
+655 AQAANEL

-673 FTEHNGKVHISARSI
+673 FTEHNGKIHISARSI

-697 EKLGGGGH
+697 EKMGGGGH

-711 QLSECTLEEA
+711 QLSDCTVEEA
-721 MEKVKEVLR
+721 MDKVKEVLR
-730 DMTEKGDI
+730 EMTEKGEI

>member
-1 MLTVYEN
+1 
-8 LCFYV
+8 
-13 SLPIEKRKCFM
+13 
-24 FPKKCGIIKRYIN
+24 
-37 FIMLRQ
+37 
-43 VRGRMRGNMKKEK
+43 MKKEK
-56 NKANIKLKG
+56 EKEKEKNKGKAKIKLKG
-65 ALKVYMQWPVWLAVL
+65 TLRTYIFWPVWLTAL
-80 LLCMVLS
+80 LLCAVLG
-87 IYVVD
+87 IYVVS
-92 KEAAGIM
+92 KEAA
-99 MIYTAVYFVIAL
+99 A
-111 ILFVWKRPY
+111 ILFVFTAIYLAVAMFLFIFKRPY
-120 IMGELVRFA
+120 IMGELVNFA
-129 ADHGQVQH
+129 AEYGEVQKN
-137 SFVKELDIPYGILD
+137 FVKELDIPYGIID
-151 LEGRLVWANNE
+151 KEGHLVWANNE
-162 LKDIVQFEKTARSS
+162 LKDIVKFEKTARAS
-176 IFDIFEDLTL
+176 IQNVLEELSL
-186 EQMPT
+186 EQLPT

-196 TLHIVHGRKNYRVLM
+196 TQNIVHGRRNYRVLM
-211 RLLDMSDY
+211 RLLDMSNY
-219 REDVPWALEDG
+219 QEDMLWTMEDD
-230 NGESVNTLI
+230 EKDDVNTLI
-239 GMYLYDETE
+239 GIYLYDETE
-248 IIALKKE
+248 ITALKKE

-356 STYTKNYELARTAI
+356 ASYVKNYDLARTAI

-376 GGDQAVVKEG
+376 GGDQAVVKTGE
-386 DKISYYGG
+386 KISYYGG

-419 TKERVVIMGHSYG
+419 NKERVIIMGHSIG
-432 DIDSF
+432 DIDSL
-437 GSAIGVYRIAKTLGK
+437 GSAIGIYRIAKTLGK

-460 VTSSIRPMLER
+460 VTSSIRPMMER
-471 FQDNPDYEE
+471 FQDNAEYEE

-513 ELLELTKTIV
+513 ELLSLTKTIV

-566 KPLEADAMYAGV
+566 RPLEADAMYAGI

-583 NFLMKTGVRTF
+583 NFLTKTGVRTF

-615 TEFAEYQAKAHAIST
+615 TNFAEYQARAQAVSS
-630 AEVFMDYYVFAVSES
+630 AEIFMDHYVFAISES
-645 EGLDSPSIVA
+645 DGLDSPTVIA

-673 FTEHNGKVHISARSI
+673 FTEYNGRVHISARSI

-697 EKLGGGGH
+697 EKIGGGGH
-705 MSAAAV
+705 MSVAGAQMTGCSV
-711 QLSECTLEEA
+711 LEA
-721 MEKVKEVLR
+721 MDRVKEVLK
-730 DMTEKGDI
+730 DMTEKGEI

>member
-1 MLTVYEN
+1 
-8 LCFYV
+8 
-13 SLPIEKRKCFM
+13 
-24 FPKKCGIIKRYIN
+24 
-37 FIMLRQ
+37 
-43 VRGRMRGNMKKEK
+43 MKKDNDK
-56 NKANIKLKG
+56 MRLKLKG
-65 ALKVYMQWPVWLAVL
+65 ALKAYMQWPVWLVLL

-92 KEAAGIM
+92 KKAAGIM
-99 MIYTAVYFVIAL
+99 MIYTAVYFIIAL
-111 ILFVWKRPY
+111 ILFIFKRPF

-137 SFVKELDIPYGILD
+137 SFVKELDIPYGIID

-162 LKDIVQFEKTARSS
+162 LKDIVKYEKTARSS
-176 IFDIFEDLTL
+176 IQDIFEELSL
-186 EQMPT
+186 EQLPT

-196 TLHIVHGRKNYRVLM
+196 TLHIVHGRKNYRVLL

-219 REDVPWALEDG
+219 RDDMPWMLEDEEA
-230 NGESVNTLI
+230 NVNTLI

-248 IIALKKE
+248 INALKKE
-255 NAEEKMLV
+255 NTEERMLV

-322 SVVEANRFSILEE
+322 SVIEANRFSILEE
-335 IRNLNIYEMTVT
+335 IRNLNIYEMQVT

-356 STYTKNYELARTAI
+356 STYNKNYELARTAI

-394 KSVQLEKNTR
+394 KSVQMEKNTR

-419 TKERVVIMGHSYG
+419 TKEKVIIMGHSYG
-432 DIDSF
+432 DIDSL
-437 GSAIGVYRIAKTLGK
+437 GSAIGIYRIAKTLGK
-452 KAQIVIND
+452 KAQIVINE

-535 DAVLSYIEPY
+535 ENAVLSYIEPY

-554 EILQY
+554 EISQY

-566 KPLEADAMYAGV
+566 KPLEADAMYAGI

-615 TEFAEYQAKAHAIST
+615 TNFIEYQAKAQAVST
-630 AEVFMDYYVFAVSES
+630 AEIFMEYYVFAVSES

-673 FTEHNGKVHISARSI
+673 FTEHNGRVHVSARSI

-697 EKLGGGGH
+697 EKLNGGGH

-711 QLSECTLEEA
+711 QLADCTVEEA

-730 DMTEKGDI
+730 DMTEKGEI

>member
-1 MLTVYEN
+1 
-8 LCFYV
+8 
-13 SLPIEKRKCFM
+13 
-24 FPKKCGIIKRYIN
+24 
-37 FIMLRQ
+37 
-43 VRGRMRGNMKKEK
+43 MKKEK
-56 NKANIKLKG
+56 NKAKIKLRG
-65 ALKVYMQWPVWLAVL
+65 ALNVYMLWPVWLTVL
-80 LLCMVLS
+80 LLCTVLG
-87 IYVVD
+87 IYVID
-92 KEAAGIM
+92 KDAAGIM
-99 MIYTAVYFVIAL
+99 LIFTGIYFIIAL
-111 ILFVWKRPY
+111 FLFVFKRPY

-129 ADHGQVQH
+129 AEHGQVQH
-137 SFVKELDIPYGILD
+137 TFVKELDIPYGIID
-151 LEGRLVWANNE
+151 IDGRLVWANNE
-162 LKDIVQFEKTARSS
+162 LKDIVKFEKTARGA
-176 IFDIFEDLTL
+176 IQDIFEDLSL
-186 EQMPT
+186 EQLPT

-196 TLHIVHGRKNYRVLM
+196 TLHIVHGRKNYRVLL

-219 REDVPWALEDG
+219 RDDMPWIVEDG
-230 NGESVNTLI
+230 AEGTVNSMI

-248 IIALKKE
+248 ITALKKE

-356 STYTKNYELARTAI
+356 TSYTKNYDLARTAI

-419 TKERVVIMGHSYG
+419 TKEKVVIMGHSIG
-432 DIDSF
+432 DIDSL

-471 FQDNPDYEE
+471 FQDNADYEE

-492 VNDQTLLVVVDVNRP
+492 VDDQTLLVVVDVNRP

-554 EILQY
+554 EISQY

-566 KPLEADAMYAGV
+566 KPLEADAMYAGI

-583 NFLMKTGVRTF
+583 NFLTKTGVRTF

-615 TEFAEYQAKAHAIST
+615 ANFTEYQAKAQAISS
-630 AEVFMDYYVFAVSES
+630 AEIFMDYYVFAISES
-645 EGLDSPSIVA
+645 DGLDSPTVVA

-673 FTEHNGKVHISARSI
+673 FTEFNGRVYISARSI

-697 EKLGGGGH
+697 EKIGGGGH
-705 MSAAAV
+705 MSVAGA
-711 QLSECTLEEA
+711 QLSECTILDA
-721 MEKVKEVLR
+721 MEQVKDILR
-730 DMTEKGDI
+730 DMTEKGEV